1 MKLNGLSEKVFLD
14 RYSLKDKAGKSM
26 EKRPEEMWSRIA
38 KAVSMVE
45 KKSKQKKWEKEF
57 YSVLQDFKYVPGG
70 RILSGAGTGFAVSFY
85 NCFVIPSPKD
95 SRGGILE
102 TLGQMVEIMARGGG
116 VGINL
121 SSLRPRGARVNKVNG
136 FSSGPINWAELF
148 SVATKDII
156 QQGGTRRGALMLM
169 LWDWHPDIEEFITV
183 KQDLQKINGANLS
196 LCISDT
202 FMEAVENDKDWPLVF
217 PDIKDPEYDQ
227 KWTGDIEAWK
237 KLGKK
242 VIVHKI
248 VKAKKIWDLVANAAW
263 KSAEPG
269 VVFMERY
276 NKLYNNYYWNK
287 IICVNPCGE
296 EGLPPWGV
304 CNLGSINLSALVKG
318 KDIDKKGQFDFG
330 ALKKIVRTAVRFQDN
345 VIDMDP
351 YIFAGIRKT
360 QLEGERRIG
369 LGTMGLGDVLI
380 KLHLR
385 YGTPESI
392 EFIDK
397 VYKLIRDEAYLASS
411 VFAHEKGSFAKYD
424 RKLYLEGKFIS
435 QLTDDVK
442 KSIKKNGIRNSLLLM
457 QAPTG
462 STSLMADTTS
472 GIEPVYEFEFIRK
485 DRIGTH
491 NIRHNLYDAWYKKHE
506 KEIEEGK
513 VQKPDWF
520 VSANELTP
528 EDHVKVQAAIQ
539 KYVDASISKT
549 VNAPTTHTV
558 EDVKKLYN
566 LAYKLGCKGIAYMRD
581 GSRPGVLERKESTSA
596 KAQMDEEK
604 SSPSY
609 TIKPRPMVVHGSTY
623 RIQTPVGIA
632 FITIN
637 TNGGN
642 PPEPLEV
649 FINVGKA
656 GSDVYAM
663 AEGLGRMISVALR
676 FSSHL
681 SVLDRLNEI
690 ITQLQGIGG
699 ARSMGFGK
707 DRIRSLPDAVAKV
720 LSMHYGLNGEKETNG
735 VIKEAPK
742 LVTATTQPSLIQP
755 QVSAHHNGSFDICPS
770 CGEAT
775 LVHEEGC
782 KKCYGCGYSEC

>member
-1 MKLNGLSEKVFLD
+1 
-14 RYSLKDKAGKSM
+14 
-26 EKRPEEMWSRIA
+26 
-38 KAVSMVE
+38 
-45 KKSKQKKWEKEF
+45 
-57 YSVLQDFKYVPGG
+57 
-70 RILSGAGTGFAVSFY
+70 
-85 NCFVIPSPKD
+85 
-95 SRGGILE
+95 
-102 TLGQMVEIMARGGG
+102 
-116 VGINL
+116 
-121 SSLRPRGARVNKVNG
+121 
-136 FSSGPINWAELF
+136 
-148 SVATKDII
+148 
-156 QQGGTRRGALMLM
+156 
-169 LWDWHPDIEEFITV
+169 
-183 KQDLQKINGANLS
+183 
-196 LCISDT
+196 
-202 FMEAVENDKDWPLVF
+202 
-217 PDIKDPEYDQ
+217 
-227 KWTGDIEAWK
+227 
-237 KLGKK
+237 
-242 VIVHKI
+242 
-248 VKAKKIWDLVANAAW
+248 
-263 KSAEPG
+263 
-269 VVFMERY
+269 
-276 NKLYNNYYWNK
+276 
-287 IICVNPCGE
+287 
-296 EGLPPWGV
+296 
-304 CNLGSINLSALVKG
+304 
-318 KDIDKKGQFDFG
+318 
-330 ALKKIVRTAVRFQDN
+330 
-345 VIDMDP
+345 MDP
-351 YIFAGIRKT
+351 YVFDGIRKT

-385 YGTPESI
+385 YGSPEAI

-397 VYKLIRDEAYLASS
+397 VYKLIRDEAYRASS
-411 VFAHEKGSFAKYD
+411 EFAREKGSFPKYN
-424 RKLYLEGKFIS
+424 RKLYLEGKFVS
-435 QLTDDVK
+435 ELTDEVK

-472 GIEPVYEFEFIRK
+472 GIEPVFEFEFTRH
-485 DRIGTH
+485 DRLGDHI
-491 NIRHNLYDAWYKKHE
+491 IRHPLYNAWYKKHG
-506 KEIEEGK
+506 KEVEEGK

-549 VNAPTTHTV
+549 VNAPRTHTV

-581 GSRPGVLERKESTSA
+581 GSRPGVLERKEATSN
-596 KAQMDEEK
+596 KALAEEEK
-604 SSPSY
+604 PPQY

-681 SVLDRLNEI
+681 SVFERLNEI

-707 DRIRSLPDAVAKV
+707 DKIRSLPDAVAKV
-720 LSMHYGLNGEKETNG
+720 LSMHYGLNGEANKSNG
-735 VIKEAPK
+735 FSDRPIKEEAK

-755 QVSAHHNGSFDICPS
+755 QMEAIHNGSFDICPA
-770 CGEAT
+770 CGEAS
-775 LVHEEGC
+775 LVHQEGC